1 MLSKRIRDQKKNRYL
16 ITTWFNK
23 AFGCRVLEL
32 LQVPSDKTIFSGGTA
47 STIPKKRPFIHLTM
61 HDKKPYSIQ
70 DYIKTRKR
78 KDICR
83 RDSPAYREA
92 AVKLVIKNI
101 IKETENCHKEVILS
115 DFVLSINSFECMH
128 ERVEE

>member
-1 MLSKRIRDQKKNRYL
+1 M
-16 ITTWFNK
+16 
-23 AFGCRVLEL
+23 

-47 STIPKKRPFIHLTM
+47 STVPKKRPFVHLTK
-61 HDKKPYSIQ
+61 HDKRPYSIQ
-70 DYIKTRKR
+70 DYIKTWKR

-83 RDSPAYREA
+83 RESPAYQEA

-101 IKETENCHKEVILS
+101 IKETENCHQEMIIS
-115 DFVLSINSFECMH
+115 DFILSINSFECVH